1 MIQEIIEKT
10 DLPQKGP
17 RDIVNVST
25 LIINDC
31 PFIAILVTIFIFFA
45 PHKRSMLKGIRQK
58 YQKTMNQINS
68 AFNSP
73 SQRPLSP
80 EDLATKIAGG
90 TSTPLEEL
98 IQPVKLVLRAKRKFH
113 LSTAFIRIFSL
124 SFIIAFALFGAHILF
139 SLYLYPPFS
148 FFLPH
153 LWNGG
158 VTFFVAILLMASLI
172 FHFRV

>member
-1 MIQEIIEKT
+1 MIQGIIEKT

-17 RDIVNVST
+17 RDIVNVTT
-25 LIINDC
+25 LIINDSL
-31 PFIAILVTIFIFFA
+31 FIAILMAIFIFFA
-45 PHKRSMLKGIRQK
+45 PRKRSMLKGIRQK
-58 YQKTMNQINS
+58 YQETMHQINL
-68 AFNSP
+68 NSP
-73 SQRPLSP
+73 SQKLLSS
-80 EDLATKIAGG
+80 EDLAIKIAGG

-113 LSTAFIRIFSL
+113 LSTAFIKIFSL

-139 SLYLYPPFS
+139 SLYLSSPFS

-153 LWNGG
+153 LWNVG
-158 VTFFVAILLMASLI
+158 VTLFVAILLMASFI